1 MDFAH
6 FAFVHDG
13 VLGSRDDPEVPE
25 HEVWRATESELQFYR
40 KVREPI
46 EGITGYESPDPMID
60 VEYKYRLTMPISIH
74 FDRHYLP
81 GESRYVLFMAVSPVG
96 PKEARSFWF
105 LARNYALGA
114 SDQEFLDFEHFV
126 QEQDRPIVES
136 QRPEMLPHDLTAEL
150 HVKAAD
156 KVSSRWPV
164 LLVVQR
170 GSAARPRGGFS
181 LLSLLCQEIGEI
193 SL

>member
-25 HEVWRATESELQFYR
+25 HDVWRATESELQFYR

-46 EGITGYESPDPMID
+46 EGITGYESSEPMID

-96 PKEARSFWF
+96 PKHARSFWYQ
-105 LARNYALGA
+105 ARNYALDA
-114 SDQEFLDFEHFV
+114 RDQDFLDFEHFV

-150 HVKAAD
+150 HIKAAD
-156 KVSSRWPV
+156 KVSVQYRKWLVELTDKLNPV
-164 LLVVQR
+164 RESVPE
-170 GSAARPRGGFS
+170 GAR
-181 LLSLLCQEIGEI
+181 
-193 SL
+193 

>member
-13 VLGSRDDPEVPE
+13 VLGSRDDPEVPD
-25 HEVWRATESELQFYR
+25 HEVWRGTESELHFYR
-40 KVREPI
+40 KVREPL
-46 EGITGYESPDPMID
+46 EGITGYSSAEPIID

-96 PKEARSFWF
+96 PKLARSFWF
-105 LARNYALGA
+105 LARNYALDVD
-114 SDQEFLDFEHFV
+114 DQDFLDFERFV

-150 HVKAAD
+150 HIKAAD
-156 KVSSRWPV
+156 KVSVQYRKWLVELTERLNPGDVQTQGTSR
-164 LLVVQR
+164 
-170 GSAARPRGGFS
+170 
-181 LLSLLCQEIGEI
+181 
-193 SL
+193 